1 VFDEKYRRRNNARSV
16 MRKFER
22 MSDFGKV
29 IELLEKDVPDARK
42 GLGEELFHAIS
53 RLTPMVNVELLIRDK
68 EEGTLLTWRADKLYG
83 PGWHFPGGV
92 LRFKE
97 TLAKRI
103 EAVARLELGST
114 VSHAEHPDQVR
125 TSISNVRDI
134 RGHFV
139 SLLFKCKL
147 TSPLD
152 GNCKGSTNDPI
163 NGQWAWHRQKPDNLL
178 PVQDRQFGYL
188 FED

>member
-1 VFDEKYRRRNNARSV
+1 
-16 MRKFER
+16 

-29 IELLEKDVPDARK
+29 IKLMEKAVPDARH
-42 GLGEELFHAIS
+42 GLGEELFHAVS

-68 EEGTLLTWRADKLYG
+68 EERTLLTWRADKLYG
-83 PGWHFPGGV
+83 PGWHFRGGV

-97 TLAKRI
+97 SLSKRI

-114 VSHAEHPDQVR
+114 VSHSEHPDQVR
-125 TSISNVRDI
+125 TSICDVRDI

-139 SLLFKCKL
+139 SLLFNCRL
-147 TSPLD
+147 TSSLD
-152 GNCKGSTNDPI
+152 DNRKVTTNDPI

-178 PVQDRQFGYL
+178 PVQDRQFGHV